1 MDDLLRARLKAF
13 EHISQCFRC
22 SRAYRALYKDVLNAG
37 GVLWQDGFSSD
48 HHGGFEGPTSSEE
61 AISAFFNTV
70 VDEVRKCP
78 DWPPEARFI

>member
-13 EHISQCFRC
+13 EHISHCFRC
-22 SRAYRALYKDVLNAG
+22 SRAYRALYKDVLKVG
-37 GVLWQDGFSSD
+37 RRLLQDDFSSD
-48 HHGGFEGPTSSEE
+48 HHGGFEGPRSSEE
-61 AISAFFNTV
+61 TMSAFFNTV